1 MMAEPLIFLLI
12 GSLLQDNFPSPT
24 LSPSTLNVMEGGLV
38 SLTCSAPAPCLPH
51 PPNLTWTPTL
61 GDTQETL
68 QVNQDK
74 TLIKTSVLNFTA
86 SHLHHG
92 QNISCTAVYKKQDE
106 SSDASL
112 TNGLMPNVSFPLQI
126 LLSSKCS
133 ETSDW
138 VNCSCE
144 TVGNPSPETHW
155 YLNGKTVN
163 QSSRVAVINE
173 YLNRS
178 HLRSIITVKE
188 PQGTDLST
196 LLCFSFNSVGSVN
209 KCFCV
214 SCLDNST
221 EIQGQIPM
229 PVFIA
234 SVVAFLLIVCALLFV
249 VGFQKIHY
257 KPTRITSDTG
267 TVATGQ
273 HLTKDK
279 NGVDNPQPSTGTDLR
294 CTNLP
299 SSSNSEEMSKNSGE
313 KSENVVYAK
322 LKFTEKN
329 KMKTKEDYA
338 NMNPSFSSSLEEEEE

>member
-1 MMAEPLIFLLI
+1 
-12 GSLLQDNFPSPT
+12 PS
-24 LSPSTLNVMEGGLV
+24 
-38 SLTCSAPAPCLPH
+38 
-51 PPNLTWTPTL
+51 
-61 GDTQETL
+61 
-68 QVNQDK
+68 
-74 TLIKTSVLNFTA
+74 
-86 SHLHHG
+86 
-92 QNISCTAVYKKQDE
+92 
-106 SSDASL
+106 
-112 TNGLMPNVSFPLQI
+112 QI
-126 LLSSKCS
+126 LLSSKCT
-133 ETSDW
+133 ETSDG

-144 TVGNPSPETHW
+144 TVGNPSPVTHW
-155 YLNGKTVN
+155 HLNGKTVN

-178 HLRSIITVKE
+178 HLRSIITVTE

-196 LLCFSFNSVGSVN
+196 LLCFSFNYLGSVS
-209 KCFCV
+209 KSFCV

-234 SVVAFLLIVCALLFV
+234 TVVAFLLIVCVLFV

-257 KPTRITSDTG
+257 KLTRITSDTG

-273 HLTKDK
+273 HLRKDK

-313 KSENVVYAK
+313 RSENVVYAK

-329 KMKTKEDYA
+329 KTKTKEDYA
-338 NMNPSFSSSLEEEEE
+338 NMNPSISSCLEEEEESEKGRQYFVNTTGRK